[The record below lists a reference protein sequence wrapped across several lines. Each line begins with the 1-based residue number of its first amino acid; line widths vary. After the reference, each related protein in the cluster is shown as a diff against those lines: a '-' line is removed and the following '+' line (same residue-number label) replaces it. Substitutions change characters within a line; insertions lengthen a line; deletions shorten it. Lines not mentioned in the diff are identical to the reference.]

1 MPESPRHA
9 DSYYAATRNDR
20 SDYPRLE
27 GSHEADAVVVGG
39 GFTGVS
45 AALSLAERGYS
56 VVLLEAQRIGWG
68 ASGRNGGQ
76 LIDGFVETARIAR
89 KAGTGAAGM
98 ARRMALEC
106 RDLVVARIRRYD
118 IDCDF
123 RPGFVYL
130 GSRRTELRGIDA
142 EFADREQA
150 GYPFEL
156 RRLDGEKLGAYVG
169 SSRYAGGL
177 FIGGNGHLHP
187 LNLCA
192 GEARAAAALGARI
205 FEGSPVSRIRH
216 GVRPV
221 VETATGSVRAA
232 RVVLAGNAYLAGTE
246 PRLDGKVV
254 PAGSYI
260 AATEPLSGMLSSKLL
275 PADAACCEYRVVPD
289 YFRLSADR
297 RMLFGGLCTYSGRE
311 PRDIDA
317 AIRPRMLRVFPEL
330 GSVRI
335 EYRWGGHIA
344 ISLNRIPQFGRI
356 DGNTYYAQG
365 YSGHGVA
372 PAHLAGKLL
381 ADAIAGD
388 SEAFDVFARIKHLRL
403 PGGRRFANPVLAL
416 GMLFYRL
423 SELL

>member
-1 MPESPRHA
+1 MQESPRHTA
-9 DSYYAATRNDR
+9 SYYAATRNDR
-20 SDYPRLE
+20 SDYPRLT

-45 AALSLAERGYS
+45 AALSLAERGYA
-56 VVLLEAQRIGWG
+56 VVLLEAKRIGWG

-89 KAGTGAAGM
+89 RAGAAAAEM
-98 ARRMALEC
+98 ARRMSLES
-106 RDLVVARIRRYD
+106 RDLVIERMRRYA

-142 EFADREQA
+142 EFEERDRV

-156 RRLDGEKLGAYVG
+156 RRLDRDGLRTHLG
-169 SSRYAGGL
+169 SSRYTAGL
-177 FIGGNGHLHP
+177 LIGGNGHLHP

-192 GEARAAAALGARI
+192 GEARAAAGLGARV
-205 FEGSPVSRIRH
+205 FEDSPVIRVRH
-216 GVRPV
+216 GERPL
-221 VETATGSVRAA
+221 VETASGSVRAG
-232 RVVLAGNAYLAGTE
+232 RVVLAGNAYLGGTE
-246 PRLDGKVV
+246 PRLEGRVV

-260 AATEPLSGMLSSKLL
+260 VATEPLSDTLSDRLL
-275 PADAACCEYRVVPD
+275 PTGVACCEYRVVPD

-311 PRDIDA
+311 PPDIDA
-317 AIRPRMLRVFPEL
+317 SIRPRVRRVFPEL
-330 GSVRI
+330 GGGRI
-335 EYRWGGHIA
+335 DYRWGGHIA

-356 DGNTYYAQG
+356 GGNTYYAQG

-388 SEAFDVFARIKHLRL
+388 AERFDVFARIPHLRL

-416 GMLFYRL
+416 GMLLYRL
-423 SELL
+423 RELF